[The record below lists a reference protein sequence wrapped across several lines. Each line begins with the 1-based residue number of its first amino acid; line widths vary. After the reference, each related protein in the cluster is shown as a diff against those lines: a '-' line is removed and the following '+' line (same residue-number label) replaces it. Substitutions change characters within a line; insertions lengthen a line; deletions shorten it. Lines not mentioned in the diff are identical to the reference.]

1 MEKKQLAEDDLSK
14 LNKRFDELSDEEYL
28 KVIYGLLDIKELEL
42 PICLMVNR
50 IARSLLTKEESEN
63 TDAEMVQVVKELHQ
77 YISELE
83 VEESFNPVAIIDA
96 MAYIML
102 TLHIYI
108 MDNSKEY
115 KEYSDKLRALVLSGS
130 YIRKEDFFDPSVA

>member
-130 YIRKEDFFDPSVA
+130 YIGKVDFFDPSVA